1 MRNNEETNRAGSKWL
16 KDEDEMLLKEIKNK
30 TYEEIALE
38 HKRTVTGI
46 KSRVISIVIYPILKK
61 GNKNIVEL
69 ADEYNIDKELIEK
82 YINKFD
88 KKQESKEIKDNNE
101 NNTLNNLILL
111 KLSSLEYKLV
121 MLEHKIN
128 YIINPNKSPLF

>member
-38 HKRTVTGI
+38 HKRTITGI

-128 YIINPNKSPLF
+128 YIINSSKSPLF